1 MDDKS
6 KWDEGVPWLCEMCFE
21 FMGLI
26 GIIKTV

>member
-6 KWDEGVPWLCEMCFE
+6 KWDEGFSWLCEMCFE

>member
-1 MDDKS
+1 MYDKS
-6 KWDEGVPWLCEMCFE
+6 RWDEGVSWLCEMCFE

>member
-6 KWDEGVPWLCEMCFE
+6 KWDEGVSWLCEMCFE

-26 GIIKTV
+26 GIIKIV